1 MKETEQPPSNNWLQ
15 RLEPVKSIFRAATS
29 KLKSRS
35 TQPAPEVQSEVMPGS
50 KPGSKPASNHSL
62 KIAGYNLV
70 LMDPDGQV
78 VWTREWDSGGV
89 FEFGPHQR
97 LWIFCGFTNHTKRE
111 TEISE
116 YEVEL
121 MGEDGMVVERF
132 GNSFGDL
139 LIIPPGESKDFPA
152 EWQM

>member
-35 TQPAPEVQSEVMPGS
+35 TQPAPEVETEVKPGS
-50 KPGSKPASNHSL
+50 KPGFNHSL

-89 FEFGPHQR
+89 FEFRPNQR

-121 MGEDGMVVERF
+121 MGEDGMVIERF
-132 GNSFGDL
+132 GNSFGDSV
-139 LIIPPGESKDFPA
+139 IIPPGESKDFPA

>member
-1 MKETEQPPSNNWLQ
+1 MKDSEQPPSNNWLQ

-35 TQPAPEVQSEVMPGS
+35 TQPTPEVEPEL
-50 KPGSKPASNHSL
+50 KPASNHAL
-62 KIAGYNLV
+62 KIAGYSLV

-89 FEFGPHQR
+89 FEFRPNQR

-121 MGEDGMVVERF
+121 MGEDGMVIERF
-132 GNSFGDL
+132 GNSFGDSV
-139 LIIPPGESKDFPA
+139 IIPPGESKDFPA

>member
-1 MKETEQPPSNNWLQ
+1 MKDSEQPPSNNWSQ

-35 TQPAPEVQSEVMPGS
+35 TQPASEGETEG
-50 KPGSKPASNHSL
+50 KPGSNHAL
-62 KIAGYNLV
+62 KIAGYSLV

-116 YEVEL
+116 YEIEL

-132 GNSFGDL
+132 GNSFGDAVV
-139 LIIPPGESKDFPA
+139 IPPGESKDFPA

>member
-1 MKETEQPPSNNWLQ
+1 MKDTEQPPSGNWLQ
-15 RLEPVKSIFRAATS
+15 RLDPVKSIFRAATS
-29 KLKSRS
+29 KLKPRP
-35 TQPAPEVQSEVMPGS
+35 TEPALDVETEVKSGPN
-50 KPGSKPASNHSL
+50 PAL
-62 KIAGYNLV
+62 KIAGYSLV

-89 FEFGPHQR
+89 FEFRPHQR

-132 GNSFGDL
+132 GNSFGDA